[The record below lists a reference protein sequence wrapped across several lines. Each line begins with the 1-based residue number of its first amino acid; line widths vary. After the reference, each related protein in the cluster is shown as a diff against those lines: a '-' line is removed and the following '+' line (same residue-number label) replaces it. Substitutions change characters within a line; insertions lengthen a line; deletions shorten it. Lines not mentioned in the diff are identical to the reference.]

1 MSGKRKRRT
10 RLKSGT
16 RVTAQ
21 PASQVSL
28 ARWDRGA
35 MGQANRIGLV
45 EEERGERDIA
55 TGKVI
60 NPNDVRGARRVDMLE
75 TYHLRGVITDRGYT
89 AGEALRDAWA
99 GTQRAPGTDW
109 SQTRVDSTPKP
120 DKHIDILVDRVS
132 KYHWIARLVHK
143 DDLRILTAVVE
154 EGRIIASLP
163 EYRALN
169 YDKGKAH
176 LRAALERLADQME
189 GRK

>member
-1 MSGKRKRRT
+1 MTGKRKRRT

-75 TYHLRGVITDRGYT
+75 TYHSRGVISDRGYT

-109 SQTRVDSTPKP
+109 SQTRVDSTPKA
-120 DKHIDILVDRVS
+120 DKHIDIMVDRVS

-143 DDLRILTAVVE
+143 DDLRILAAVCEDGAAITV
-154 EGRIIASLP
+154 LP
-163 EYRALN
+163 EYRNLN

>member
-16 RVTAQ
+16 RITAQ

-45 EEERGERDIA
+45 EEERGELDIA

-75 TYHLRGVITDRGYT
+75 TYAARGVISPRGYT
-89 AGEALRDAWA
+89 AGEALRDAWCQ
-99 GTQRAPGTDW
+99 TQRSKGVDW
-109 SQTRVDSTPKP
+109 SSTRVDSTPKP
-120 DKHIDILVDRVS
+120 GSFTAIMIDRVS
-132 KYHWIARLVHK
+132 KYDSIHRLVARE
-143 DDLRILTAVVE
+143 DARILAAVCEDGAAITV
-154 EGRIIASLP
+154 LP
-163 EYRALN
+163 EYRNLN